1 MITDLNRGSEGL
13 NDPQLWLVG
22 FDKSRVGDVVE
33 VIINGNSLNSTL
45 SRKIIAAGDPDKF
58 MSIEGKGFPNKD
70 LAHIVLFDYKLL
82 PIPTTNGTYEVII
95 KDGSDE
101 IKITVVIAL

>member
-1 MITDLNRGSEGL
+1 MINDLNRGLQGL

-22 FDKSRVGDVVE
+22 FDKSRIGDILE
-33 VIINGNSLNSTL
+33 VAINGGSINSTL
-45 SRKIIAAGDPDKF
+45 NRKIAAGDPDRF
-58 MSIEGKGFPNKD
+58 MAIEGKGFPKD
-70 LAHIVLFDYKLL
+70 LAHIVLFDNKLL

>member
-22 FDKSRVGDVVE
+22 FDKSRIGDVVE

-45 SRKIIAAGDPDKF
+45 RRKIVAGDPDKF
-58 MSIEGKGFPNKD
+58 MAIDGKNLPKD
-70 LAHIVLFDYKLL
+70 LGHIVLFDRQNL
-82 PIPTTNGTYEVII
+82 PIPTTNGTYEVTI